1 MTAREEKGASVT
13 DGEEIFIYF
22 NVEFIYLFVQYSSAS
37 RVRIFS
43 WPCKG
48 GGEGGEQDEEQIK
61 TISSL
66 AEADDG
72 ESEFKPSH
80 IYIYLNIYK

>member
-1 MTAREEKGASVT
+1 MALQGRRGRK
-13 DGEEIFIYF
+13 
-22 NVEFIYLFVQYSSAS
+22 
-37 RVRIFS
+37 
-43 WPCKG
+43 
-48 GGEGGEQDEEQIK
+48 EQDEEQIK

>member
-13 DGEEIFIYF
+13 DGEEIFIYS

-48 GGEGGEQDEEQIK
+48 GGEGRNK
-61 TISSL
+61 TRNKSR
-66 AEADDG
+66 
-72 ESEFKPSH
+72 PSAR
-80 IYIYLNIYK
+80 